1 MEKIFVLDTNVL
13 IHDPEAMFHFADNRV
28 VIPMTVIEEID
39 QFKKGVDDK
48 DPEEWLEI
56 ELSPYPNSL
65 QISEKIGYIMFV
77 IKNNQAG

>member
-39 QFKKGVDDK
+39 QFKKVLMKRAVMPD
-48 DPEEWLEI
+48 
-56 ELSPYPNSL
+56 
-65 QISEKIGYIMFV
+65 
-77 IKNNQAG
+77 